1 MTSLILAIK
10 TLRKF
15 KLFIVTI
22 FFVYLLFII
31 FKWILKS
38 MRKMK
43 IIFTIGD
50 CNGIGLEC
58 FFKALNKISN
68 ETNYKDVEYFSAGNK
83 KTIYDYAK
91 KCAFDF
97 FNQNWLN
104 EINQNKIHLNNVTCE
119 IIDSEEYSEVEFGK
133 ESKGAGRLAAASL
146 KYAAAET
153 LTGNYDAIVTLPVS
167 KKVLYSVGWKYPG
180 QTEFFAD
187 MCGAYKPLMILFL
200 DNIRVALVTIHI
212 QLEQVSKNIT
222 QAKLIEIIEI
232 FNRSLWLDFC
242 IDKSKI
248 AVLGLNPHAGESRSL
263 GIEEEETIKPAIEH
277 CKKQG
282 IQVEGPFPSD
292 GFFGFEEYKKYDGIL
307 AMYHDQ
313 GLIPLKLLSNG
324 NGVNFSA
331 GLPIVRCSPDH
342 GTGFAIAGK
351 NLANE
356 LSTYNALL
364 SAISIAQSRRQRII
378 NC

>member
-1 MTSLILAIK
+1 
-10 TLRKF
+10 
-15 KLFIVTI
+15 
-22 FFVYLLFII
+22 
-31 FKWILKS
+31 

-58 FFKALNKISN
+58 FFKTLNKISK
-68 ETNYKDVEYFSAGNK
+68 ESSYKNIEFYIAGNK
-83 KTIYDYAK
+83 KTIYDYAN
-91 KCAFDF
+91 KCAFNLF
-97 FNQNWLN
+97 YNKKLN
-104 EINQNKIHLNNVTCE
+104 NINQNTIRFKNTTCE
-119 IIDSEEYSEVEFGK
+119 IIDSEEYPEVEFGK
-133 ESKGAGRLAAASL
+133 ESKAAGRLAVASL

-153 LTGNYDAIVTLPVS
+153 LAGNFDAIVTLPVS
-167 KKVLYSVGWKYPG
+167 KNVLYSVGWRFPG

-187 MCGAYKPLMILFL
+187 MCGTQKPLMLLFL
-200 DNIRVALVTIHI
+200 DNIRIALATVHI
-212 QLEQVSKNIT
+212 PLEQVSKNIT
-222 QAKLIEIIEI
+222 QSKLIEIIKL

-242 IDKSKI
+242 INKSMI

-263 GIEEEETIKPAIEH
+263 GIEEEDTIKPAIEH

-282 IQVEGPFPSD
+282 IQAEGPFPPD
-292 GFFGFEEYKKYDGIL
+292 GFFGFGEYKQYDGIL

-356 LSTYNALL
+356 LSTYNALI
-364 SAISIAQSRRQRII
+364 SAISIAKSRRQRII

>member
-1 MTSLILAIK
+1 MN
-10 TLRKF
+10 
-15 KLFIVTI
+15 
-22 FFVYLLFII
+22 
-31 FKWILKS
+31 
-38 MRKMK
+38 
-43 IIFTIGD
+43 IIFTVGD

-58 FFKALNKISN
+58 FFKALKKISK
-68 ETNYKDVEYFSAGNK
+68 ETNFKNVKFFIAGNK
-83 KTIYDYAK
+83 NTIYNYAK
-91 KCAFDF
+91 KCAFNF
-97 FNQNWLN
+97 FNDNRFN
-104 EINQNKIHLNNVTCE
+104 EINQSKIHINNITCE
-119 IIDSEEYSEVEFGK
+119 IIDCEKYAEVELGK
-133 ESKGAGRLAAASL
+133 ESKDAGRLAIASL

-153 LTGNYDAIVTLPVS
+153 LAGRFDAIVTLSVS
-167 KKVLYSVGWKYPG
+167 KNVLYSVGWKFPG
-180 QTEFFAD
+180 QTEFFANI
-187 MCGAYKPLMILFL
+187 CGVQKPLMLLFL
-200 DNIRVALVTIHI
+200 DNIRVALATIHI
-212 QLEQVSKNIT
+212 PLEQVSKNIT

-232 FNRSLWLDFC
+232 FNHSLWLDFC

-248 AVLGLNPHAGESRSL
+248 AVLGLNPHAGENRSL
-263 GIEEEETIKPAIEH
+263 GIEEEEIIKPAIEH

-282 IQVEGPFPSD
+282 IQAEGPFSSD

-364 SAISIAQSRRQRII
+364 SAISIAQSRQQRAVD
-378 NC
+378 NG